1 MGPNRL
7 HGPHHSAQ
15 KSTKTMSLSVMV
27 SSKLSAEISIVAMP
41 MLLVTNGLLIGA
53 FAAATVSTAG
63 DSHLFHTRLRASEIA
78 RRRAEEERAEE
89 FFRPRATTTAPDS
102 EARCTSGRKRH
113 YLIATSRRIGIAT
126 STASCRF
133 RRSSRYSIALSTRD
147 QRVFGRYSADI
158 ISSASARDRMLK
170 RYRSRASSTVRIPY

>member
-53 FAAATVSTAG
+53 FAAAATVSTAR
-63 DSHLFHTRLRASEIA
+63 DSHLFHTWLRASELA

-102 EARCTSGRKRH
+102 KRDARAAVNGT
-113 YLIATSRRIGIAT
+113 I
-126 STASCRF
+126 
-133 RRSSRYSIALSTRD
+133 
-147 QRVFGRYSADI
+147 
-158 ISSASARDRMLK
+158 
-170 RYRSRASSTVRIPY
+170 